1 MEAVLSRDLKESVP
15 LYEKEEG
22 VLNLYLVQDVLYFDN
37 IEIVHYTN
45 LVETVLN
52 RNQRLSLT

>member
-1 MEAVLSRDLKESVP
+1 MQTVLSRDLKESVP

-37 IEIVHYTN
+37 IEIVLYTN
-45 LVETVLN
+45 LVEDVLN
-52 RNQRLSLT
+52 SFP